1 MSLHYSK
8 DGDTFNAHAG
18 SLTIEP
24 RPRPTPLNSGKLM
37 KPGGRMRDE
46 CQMPLTCRQRS
57 HGVIDS
63 ILAAETP
70 RGVADGRRSEWPGTS
85 GG

>member
-24 RPRPTPLNSGKLM
+24 RPRPTPLNSGSL
-37 KPGGRMRDE
+37 
-46 CQMPLTCRQRS
+46 
-57 HGVIDS
+57 
-63 ILAAETP
+63 
-70 RGVADGRRSEWPGTS
+70 
-85 GG
+85 